1 MTLEVRPLRATD
13 DATAV
18 GALVQA
24 AYLGLPGYPRDDEY
38 DQMLADVAG
47 RVGDSVVIVA
57 ELDGRIVGSLT
68 FLPDPH
74 GPHIEIDDPEAAGF
88 RYFGVDSAVQGRG
101 VGEAMV
107 RWCIDEARRL
117 GLRRLRL
124 HTLESMPAAQRLYER
139 LGFVRDPQHDHH
151 WDGIFGLSYVLH
163 L

>member
-1 MTLEVRPLRATD
+1 MTLQIRLLQPND
-13 DATAV
+13 DAAAV

-47 RVGDSVVIVA
+47 RVADSVVIVA
-57 ELDGRIVGSLT
+57 DDDGRIVGSLT

-74 GPHIEIDDPEAAGF
+74 GPHVEIDDPEAAGF
-88 RYFGVDSAVQGRG
+88 RYFGVDPAVQGRG
-101 VGEAMV
+101 VGQAMV
-107 RWCIDEARRL
+107 QWCIDEARRL

-139 LGFVRDPQHDHH
+139 MGFVRDTQFDHH
-151 WDGIFGLSYVLH
+151 WDGILGLSYVLH